1 MRLIY
6 FISLI
11 LIHFSQVFSYIGLT
25 WSHFRRSCNTHEVGS
40 LDRQQAISSSNIGRP
55 HTDESKAKIS
65 QANKGKTPWNAG
77 IGHSEE
83 TKRKIAERTKAAML
97 LRKQNAASALG
108 LTIEEFDAKKKEERK
123 AKAALKRKGGLTEEG
138 RKRISDCMKARWRDP
153 EYRKAY
159 SENRQRNFHGHSEE
173 TKARISAAIKE
184 KWKDNEYR
192 SRLEG
197 TERSPEVRERISNS
211 LKARWQDPEFREQMM
226 ESAGT
231 RTDEWREAISKAVR
245 KRYEEDPSYRIRVS
259 SGIRTAISKRS
270 PNSMSR
276 KRRSGSNSRNSSN
289 RLSKPRKLGVEEAK
303 QRKKDAKEQRKQ
315 KEKQRARKLS
325 EAVQTFQQ
333 KKEQEQAAE
342 AAGVQS
348 KSNGVSGKSTTLKD
362 LLGGEMWFE
371 EKLRRTRDGDPF
383 LDDASLEQ
391 QLGQEWGGEARD
403 VDGLLVDN
411 EDDAENDED
420 VELHDWDLYEQEE
433 IEDVIEVYDENGNLV
448 ASYSAEEY
456 DRLRKG

>member
-6 FISLI
+6 FITLI
-11 LIHFSQVFSYIGLT
+11 LIHFSHVLSYIGLK
-25 WSHFRRSCNTHEVGS
+25 WSHFRRSFNTHEVGS
-40 LDRQQAISSSNIGRP
+40 LDRQQAIFSSTSLGRP
-55 HTDESKAKIS
+55 HTNESKAKIS
-65 QANKGKTPWNAG
+65 QANKGKIPWNAG

-123 AKAALKRKGGLTEEG
+123 AKAAAKRKGGLTEEG
-138 RKRISDCMKARWRDP
+138 RKRISECMKARWRDP
-153 EYRKAY
+153 EYRKSY
-159 SENRQRNFHGHSEE
+159 SENRQRNFNGHSEE

-184 KWKDNEYR
+184 KWKDHDYR

-259 SGIRTAISKRS
+259 SGIKTAINKRS
-270 PNSMSR
+270 SNSKPR
-276 KRRSGSNSRNSSN
+276 KRSSGSSRD
-289 RLSKPRKLGVEEAK
+289 SKPRKLGVEEAK

-315 KEKQRARKLS
+315 KEKQRAKKLS
-325 EAVQTFQQ
+325 EAVQTFQHK
-333 KKEQEQAAE
+333 KKEQAAS
-342 AAGVQS
+342 ATAGS
-348 KSNGVSGKSTTLKD
+348 RNTNGKSITLKD

-403 VDGLLVDN
+403 VDGLLMDE
-411 EDDAENDED
+411 EDDLDNDED
-420 VELHDWDLYEQEE
+420 VELHDWDLYEQQE